1 MEVNYELHHDGV
13 EKGQLTV
20 VRSKSGGLW
29 QTHVEN
35 KNLQKPNV
43 TPIFQDFEIK
53 VIIYFLKIK
62 NGIWS

>member
-53 VIIYFLKIK
+53 VILYF
-62 NGIWS
+62 